1 MVDKKVLEQKMA
13 ELMDV
18 VPECEGLIAA
28 DTNGKVIIG
37 QTLLE
42 MDHDP
47 IAKSCATIMKETN
60 NFGKDIGKGSL
71 QATTIE
77 LEKGYAV
84 LVGSDTTILIA
95 LAGLDGKSSLSLLK
109 RHLIAISKS

>member
-1 MVDKKVLEQKMA
+1 MVDKNIIEQKMA

-28 DTNGKVIIG
+28 DTNGKVIVG
-37 QTLLE
+37 QTLLD
-42 MDHDP
+42 MDHDT
-47 IAKSCATIMKETN
+47 IAKLCATIMKDTN
-60 NFGKDIGKGSL
+60 NFGKGIGKGTL
-71 QATTIE
+71 KATTIE

-84 LVGSDTTILIA
+84 MVGSDTTILIA

-109 RHLIAISKS
+109 RHLMSISKL